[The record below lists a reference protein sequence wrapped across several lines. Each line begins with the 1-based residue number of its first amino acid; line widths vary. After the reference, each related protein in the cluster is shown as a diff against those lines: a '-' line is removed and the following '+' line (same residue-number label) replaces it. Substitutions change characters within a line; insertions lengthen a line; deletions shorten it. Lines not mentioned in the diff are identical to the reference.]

1 MPQETIKYLS
11 TNQVEKLLS
20 KIDILRDKAMFT
32 LMYLYGLRI
41 SEATSIR
48 LDDVRLN
55 DNRMFIRASKNGI
68 SGEQVL
74 NKQSKKYLIP
84 WLEERKEIVSK
95 KKIGGVKMNSVSN
108 FDTDSDKDILFISK
122 KGNRLDN
129 SQVFRLFKD
138 YAKKARIPEDK
149 RHPHVLRH
157 SIAVHMAEDG
167 VPVEYVQQHLR
178 HRKIDNTMVYFQ
190 ITNKRR
196 HEMQE
201 KALGGDSIAR
211 V

>member
-1 MPQETIKYLS
+1 
-11 TNQVEKLLS
+11 
-20 KIDILRDKAMFT
+20 
-32 LMYLYGLRI
+32 MYLYGLRI
-41 SEATSIR
+41 SEATGIK
-48 LDDVRLN
+48 LEDIRLN
-55 DNRMFIRASKNGI
+55 DNRIFIRASKNGI

-74 NKQSKKYLIP
+74 TKQSKKYLIP

-108 FDTDSDKDILFISK
+108 FDNTSDKDILFISK

-190 ITNKRR
+190 ITNKKR